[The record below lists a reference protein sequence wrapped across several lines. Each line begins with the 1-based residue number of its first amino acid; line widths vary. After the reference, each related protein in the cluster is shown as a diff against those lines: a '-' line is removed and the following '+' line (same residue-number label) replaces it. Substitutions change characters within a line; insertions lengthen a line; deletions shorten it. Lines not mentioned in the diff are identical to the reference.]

1 MTNRRD
7 FLRNAALVMAGG
19 MLVRPALA
27 VPRIPAK
34 GKKAIGLQLYSVRD
48 AMRADAKAT
57 LKQVAEIGFKT
68 LETASYGDG
77 LIYGMAP
84 AEFKKYV
91 KDLGMKVTGAHLG
104 GPQYTKE
111 KHAEAMEWWKKAIE
125 DHKTAGVTWMIK
137 PSMPIP
143 TKLSDLKVW
152 CDYYNAVGQE
162 VSKAGMKFG
171 FHNHAREFEKIEGE
185 IMFDYMV
192 NNTDPK
198 LVMFELDVYW
208 VMKGGY
214 NAVDYMKKYPSR
226 IPVLHIKDEMEIGA
240 SGAIDFKPIYETAYA
255 NKVKEF
261 YVEVERYNFEPIVSV
276 RKSYDYLAAAPYVK

>member
-1 MTNRRD
+1 MTNRRN
-7 FLRNAALVMAGG
+7 FIRNAALIMAGG
-19 MLVRPALA
+19 MMVRPAMA
-27 VPRIPAK
+27 MPGIPAK

-48 AMRADAKAT
+48 AMRTDAKST
-57 LKQVAEIGFKT
+57 LQEVAKIGYKT
-68 LETASYGDG
+68 LETANYADG

-84 AEFKKYV
+84 SEFKKYV

-104 GPQYTKE
+104 GPQYSKE
-111 KHAEAMEWWKKAIE
+111 KHAEAMDWWKKAIE
-125 DHKTAGVTWMIK
+125 DHKTAGITWMIK

-143 TKLSDLKVW
+143 KTLSDLKVW
-152 CDYYNAVGQE
+152 CDYYNAVGQL
-162 VSKAGMKFG
+162 VTSSGMEFG

-198 LVMFELDVYW
+198 LVMYELDVYW

-214 NAVDYMKKYPSR
+214 NAVDYMKKYPNR
-226 IPVLHIKDEMEIGA
+226 ITVLHIKDEMEIGA
-240 SGAIDFKPIYETAYA
+240 SGTIDFKPIYETAYA

-261 YVEVERYNFEPIVSV
+261 YVEVERYNFEPIESV
-276 RKSYDYLAAAPYVK
+276 RKSFDYLAAASYVK

>member
-7 FLRNAALVMAGG
+7 FIRNAALLMAGG
-19 MLVRPALA
+19 MIVRPHMAGAALM
-27 VPRIPAK
+27 AK
-34 GKKAIGLQLYSVRD
+34 GKKAIGLQLYSLRD
-48 AMRADAKAT
+48 AMRADAKTT
-57 LKQVAEIGFKT
+57 LKEVAKIGFQT
-68 LETASYGDG
+68 LETANYADG
-77 LIYGMAP
+77 QIYGMAP

-125 DHKTAGVTWMIK
+125 DHKAAGMTWMIK

-143 TKLSDLKVW
+143 KTLAELQVW
-152 CDYYNAVGQE
+152 CDYYNAVGAE
-162 VSKAGMKFG
+162 VKKAGMRFG

-192 NNTDPK
+192 KNTDPK

-214 NAVDYMKKYPSR
+214 NAVDYMKKYPTR
-226 IPVLHIKDEMEIGA
+226 IPVLHIKDEQEIGA
-240 SGAIDFKPIYETAYA
+240 SGTIDFKPIFETAYA

-261 YVEVERYNFEPIVSV
+261 YVEVERYNFEPIESV
-276 RKSYDYLAAAPYVK
+276 RRSYEFLAAAPYVK

>member
-7 FLRNAALVMAGG
+7 FLRNAALLMAGG
-19 MLVRPALA
+19 MLIRPGTAGAAL
-27 VPRIPAK
+27 PAK
-34 GKKAIGLQLYSVRD
+34 GKKAIGLQLYSLRD

-57 LKQVAEIGFKT
+57 LQEVAKIGFKT
-68 LETASYGDG
+68 LETANYTNGK
-77 LIYGMAP
+77 IYGMAP

-104 GPQYTKE
+104 GTQYTKE

-125 DHKTAGVTWMIK
+125 DHKAAGITWVIK

-143 TKLSDLKVW
+143 TTLSDLQVW
-152 CDYYNAVGQE
+152 CDYYNAVGAE
-162 VSKAGMKFG
+162 VKKSGMRFG

-185 IMFDYMV
+185 IMFDYMI

-198 LVMFELDVYW
+198 LVVFELDVYW

-214 NAVDYMKKYPSR
+214 NAVDYMKKYPAR
-226 IPVLHIKDEMEIGA
+226 IPVLHIKDEHEIGA
-240 SGAIDFKPIYETAYA
+240 SGTIDFKPIFETAYA

-261 YVEVERYNFEPIVSV
+261 YVEVERYNFEPIESV
-276 RKSYDYLAAAPYVK
+276 RKSYEYLAAAPYVK

>member
-27 VPRIPAK
+27 VPGIPAK

-48 AMRADAKAT
+48 AMRADAKST

-77 LIYGMAP
+77 LIYGMGP

-125 DHKTAGVTWMIK
+125 DHKKAGVTWMIK

-198 LVMFELDVYW
+198 LVMYELDVYW

>member
-1 MTNRRD
+1 MINRRD
-7 FLRNAALVMAGG
+7 FLRNAALLVAGG
-19 MLVRPALA
+19 MLVRPELA
-27 VPRIPAK
+27 GAAIPAK
-34 GKKAIGLQLYSVRD
+34 GKKAIGLQLYSLRD
-48 AMRADAKAT
+48 AMRTDAKAT
-57 LKQVAEIGFKT
+57 LQEVAKIGYKT
-68 LETASYGDG
+68 LETANYADG
-77 LIYGMAP
+77 MIYGMAP

-111 KHAEAMEWWKKAIE
+111 KHAEAMDWWKKAIA
-125 DHKTAGVTWMIK
+125 DHKAAGITWMIK

-143 TKLSDLKVW
+143 KTLAELQVW
-152 CDYYNAVGQE
+152 CDYYNAVGAE
-162 VSKAGMKFG
+162 VKKAGMRFG

-214 NAVDYMKKYPSR
+214 NAVDYMKKYPTR
-226 IPVLHIKDEMEIGA
+226 IPVLHIKDEQEIGA
-240 SGAIDFKPIYETAYA
+240 SGTIDFKPIYETAYA

-261 YVEVERYNFEPIVSV
+261 YVEVERYNFEPIESV
-276 RKSYDYLAAAPYVK
+276 RKSYDFLAAASYVK